1 MTQKSPATPS
11 PRAETLRQGII
22 ALLEVEPVT
31 TLEISERVGIAQRE
45 VAGHL
50 EHIRH
55 SLHRQERTLIVL
67 PAECRSCGFVFA
79 KRERLKRPGRC
90 PVCRNQSISEP
101 RYRID

>member
-1 MTQKSPATPS
+1 MVIKKPAIPA
-11 PRAETLRQGII
+11 PREETLRQGIQ
-22 ALLEVEPVT
+22 ALLEGEPVT
-31 TLEISERVGIAQRE
+31 ALEISERVGIAQRE

-55 SLHRQERTLIVL
+55 SLHRQKRSLTVL